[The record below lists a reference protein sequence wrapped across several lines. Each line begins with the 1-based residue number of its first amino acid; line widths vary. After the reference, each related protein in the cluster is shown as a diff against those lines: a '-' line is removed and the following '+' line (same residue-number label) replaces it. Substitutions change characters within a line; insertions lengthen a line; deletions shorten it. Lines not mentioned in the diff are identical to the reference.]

1 MKLDYLLENKLFS
14 TEGTGLPSRDEIEL
28 KYKWNLQDIYASD
41 EDWEKDFQYVDSKVP
56 GYDEFRGKLKSSP
69 EMIVKCFKF
78 DEELGIKI
86 EHLYLYAMLAKDSD
100 MKVTK
105 YLAMD
110 DKIHYLYSKVTA
122 ASSFIKPELLE
133 MPDADL
139 LKIVENNTELQPYS
153 HLCDDWLRT
162 KKHTLDKEKEEL
174 LAMAGEVTSAP
185 YNIFSLFTNADLKF
199 ATIKDE
205 SGNDVELSHG
215 RYGKALYSKD
225 REYRERAYKNYYK
238 SYIEYINTLTA
249 AFNANLKSHIFY
261 AKARKYN
268 SARGAALDGN
278 GIPVSVYDNL
288 IAAVSSNL
296 APMYRWAEIKKKLLK
311 LDAIHPYDSYVT
323 LFDVPEKK
331 YEYDE
336 SVDLIKKAFTPMGS
350 EYLDKI
356 DSAIKNRWIDVYE
369 TKSKRSGAYSSGTTF
384 GKHPYVLLN
393 WNYLLNDV
401 FTLAHEMGHNMHSF
415 YTGNNQPFQYAN
427 YSIFVAEVASTFNEA
442 LLLDYLIKQ
451 SSDKKEKLFLIE
463 KALNEITATFYR
475 QTMFAEFEMKA
486 YEKTEMGEA
495 LSSDALRDLYKG
507 TYQKYWGPAMT
518 VDSEEEYTW
527 ARVPHFYYNVY
538 VYQYATGYAASSA
551 LAYKVLSEG
560 KSAVD
565 DYLNYLKAGS
575 SDYPINILKNAGVD
589 MNSPEP
595 VLAVARKMNVLLD
608 ELENLL

>member
-1 MKLDYLLENKLFS
+1 MKFEYLLENKLFS
-14 TEGTGLPSRDEIEL
+14 AEGAGLPSRDEIEP
-28 KYKWNLQDIYASD
+28 KYKWNLTDIYACD
-41 EDWEKDFQYVDSKVP
+41 DDWEKDFAYVDSKVP
-56 GYDEFRGKLKSSP
+56 GYDEFSGKLKSSP
-69 EMIVKCFKF
+69 ENILKCLKF
-78 DEELGIKI
+78 DEEIGIKV
-86 EHLYLYAMLAKDSD
+86 EHLFLYAMLSKDSD

-105 YLAMD
+105 YQAMD
-110 DKIHYLYSKVTA
+110 DKIHYLYSKVSA
-122 ASSFIKPELLE
+122 ASAFIRPEILE
-133 MPDADL
+133 IPDAEL
-139 LKIVENNTELQPYS
+139 LKIVAENKELQEYS
-153 HLCDDWLRT
+153 HLFDDWLRT
-162 KKHTLDKEKEEL
+162 KKHTLDKDKEEL

-185 YNIFSLFTNADLKF
+185 YNIFSLFNNADLKF
-199 ATIKDE
+199 AVIKDE
-205 SGNDVELSHG
+205 NGEDVELSHG
-215 RYGKALYSKD
+215 RYGKAMYSKN
-225 REYRERAYKNYYK
+225 RGYRERAYKNYYK

-249 AFNANLKSHIFY
+249 AFNANLKAHIFY
-261 AKARKYN
+261 SKARKYG
-268 SARGAALDGN
+268 SAREAALDGN
-278 GIPVSVYDNL
+278 SIQLSVYDNL
-288 IAAVSSNL
+288 VETVSSNL

-311 LDAIHPYDSYVT
+311 QDAIHPYDSYVT

-336 SVDLIKKAFTPMGS
+336 SLEIIKKAFAPMGN

-356 DSAIKNRWIDVYE
+356 ELAITNRWIDVYE

-401 FTLAHEMGHNMHSF
+401 FTLAHEMGHNMHSY

-463 KALNEITATFYR
+463 KALNEITSTFYR
-475 QTMFAEFEMKA
+475 QTMFAEFEMQA
-486 YEKTEMGEA
+486 YGKTEKGEA
-495 LSSDALRDLYKG
+495 LSSDAIRDLYKNI
-507 TYQKYWGPAMT
+507 YQKYWGPAMA
-518 VDSEEEYTW
+518 VDTEEEYTW
-527 ARVPHFYYNVY
+527 ARVPHFYYNFY

-560 KSAVD
+560 KPAVNA
-565 DYLNYLKAGS
+565 YLNYLKAGS

-595 VLAVARKMNVLLD
+595 VLAVARKMSILLD